1 MANVFLSY
9 SRADRPK
16 AQQVAAALEEDGLT
30 VWWDK
35 VLKAGQTYDEVTE
48 GMLRNADVVVVLW
61 STVSVKSKWVRAEA
75 TLGERYSTVIPAMI
89 ATADRP
95 ILFEL
100 TQTADLIGWDGDR
113 SEQRW
118 VDFVTD
124 LRHAITRKAAHKAE
138 TVVAPKP
145 AAVPVAPA
153 PTPAAPVASPLAE
166 DGTIENTFWTSIQT
180 STDTAD
186 FAAYLKRY
194 PAGHYSDLA
203 RNRIAVLD
211 TKAKAPEPVM
221 VATPSSTAKAAKP
234 KSSLVPMIAGGVT
247 LMIGAG
253 WGVSALMPSRDN
265 GSAVAKAADTGESPP
280 ADAAVTEAAD
290 PGLAIPVDIAETADT
305 AETISETVPGELEAE
320 DAAPEG
326 AAPEPA
332 QTGPRP
338 DCETCPV
345 VASIP
350 GGTFM
355 MGSPDSES
363 RRTGNEGPL
372 HSVTVAPFVMSRSEI
387 TYENWDACL
396 ADGGCGGYR
405 PGDTG
410 KRGDMP
416 VTSISWRDAQA
427 YANWL
432 SDKAGR
438 TYRLPT
444 EAEWEY
450 AARGGTQTA
459 YWWGDSFDR
468 SKVSTGGPQA
478 SASLPENGFGLVG
491 TLGNVRE
498 WVEDCYV
505 NNFSTAPNDGRAV
518 LNGSCDLRVIR
529 GGAWSDNAA
538 THRAANR
545 ARVSRGTRDRKIG
558 FRVVSSDTAP

>member
-9 SRADRPK
+9 SRVDRAK

-35 VLKAGQTYDEVTE
+35 VLKAGQTHDEVTE

-75 TLGERYSTVIPAMI
+75 TLGERYSAVIPAMI
-89 ATADRP
+89 ETADRP

-113 SEQRW
+113 GEQRW
-118 VDFVTD
+118 ADFVTD
-124 LRHAITRKAAHKAE
+124 LRHAISRKAAQKAE
-138 TVVAPKP
+138 AVVAPKP
-145 AAVPVAPA
+145 AAVPVVPA
-153 PTPAAPVASPLAE
+153 PTPAAPVARALDD
-166 DGTIENTFWTSIQT
+166 DGTIETTFWTSIQT
-180 STDTAD
+180 SADAAD

-194 PAGHYSDLA
+194 PTGHYADLA
-203 RNRIAVLD
+203 NNRLAALEARARV
-211 TKAKAPEPVM
+211 PEPAV
-221 VATPSSTAKAAKP
+221 VAARSPTAKLR
-234 KSSLVPMIAGGVT
+234 SSLVPMIAGGVVFVV
-247 LMIGAG
+247 GAG
-253 WGVSALMPSRDN
+253 WGVSKMIPSREN
-265 GSAVAKAADTGESPP
+265 A
-280 ADAAVTEAAD
+280 AAVTDVATNDEAPPAEDAVVETVDTGPAAGAD
-290 PGLAIPVDIAETADT
+290 MAEAAETAGIALDAGPVEPEPVDV
-305 AETISETVPGELEAE
+305 AEEVI
-320 DAAPEG
+320 APEVVQ
-326 AAPEPA
+326 P
-332 QTGPRP
+332 GPQR

-345 VASIP
+345 VTAIP

-363 RRTGNEGPL
+363 GRVGNEGPL

-387 TYENWDACL
+387 TYADWDACL

-410 KRGDMP
+410 TRGDLP
-416 VTSISWRDAQA
+416 VMSVSWKDAQA
-427 YANWL
+427 YAKWL
-432 SDKAGR
+432 SGKAGR

-505 NNFSTAPNDGRAV
+505 NNFSAAPTDGRAV

>member
-9 SRADRPK
+9 SRADRAK

-75 TLGERYSTVIPAMI
+75 TLGERYSAVIPAMI
-89 ATADRP
+89 ETADRP

-118 VDFVTD
+118 ADFVTD
-124 LRHAITRKAAHKAE
+124 LRHAISRKTAQKAE
-138 TVVAPKP
+138 AGVGAKP
-145 AAVPVAPA
+145 AGVPVVPV
-153 PTPAAPVASPLAE
+153 PMPAAPVVRPPAE
-166 DGTIENTFWTSIQT
+166 DGTMENTFWTSIQT

-194 PAGHYSDLA
+194 PTGHYADLA
-203 RNRIAVLD
+203 RNRIAALG
-211 TKAKAPEPVM
+211 TKAKAPEPARVP
-221 VATPSSTAKAAKP
+221 AQAAKP
-234 KSSLVPMIAGGVT
+234 KPSLVPMIAGGVV
-247 LMIGAG
+247 LLFGAG
-253 WGVSALMPSRDN
+253 WGVSKLMPSRGDAAA
-265 GSAVAKAADTGESPP
+265 SASEAQAEETPP
-280 ADAAVTEAAD
+280 VDAAVTEATD
-290 PGLAIPVDIAETADT
+290 MGLALPVDIAETTDLAQTEPDIV
-305 AETISETVPGELEAE
+305 AVETE
-320 DAAPEG
+320 PEG
-326 AAPEPA
+326 PEPEVAAPEPVPA
-332 QTGPRP
+332 GPQR
-338 DCETCPV
+338 DCDTCPIV
-345 VASIP
+345 TSIP

-363 RRTGNEGPL
+363 GRVGNEGPL
-372 HSVTVAPFVMSRSEI
+372 HSVTVAPFVTSRSEI
-387 TYENWDACL
+387 TFADWDACL

-410 KRGDMP
+410 TRGDMP
-416 VTSISWRDAQA
+416 VMSVSWKDAQA
-427 YANWL
+427 YVKWL
-432 SDKAGR
+432 SGKAGR

-450 AARGGTQTA
+450 SARGGTQTA

-505 NNFSTAPNDGRAV
+505 NNFSAAPTDGRAV
-518 LNGSCDLRVIR
+518 LSGNCDLRVIR